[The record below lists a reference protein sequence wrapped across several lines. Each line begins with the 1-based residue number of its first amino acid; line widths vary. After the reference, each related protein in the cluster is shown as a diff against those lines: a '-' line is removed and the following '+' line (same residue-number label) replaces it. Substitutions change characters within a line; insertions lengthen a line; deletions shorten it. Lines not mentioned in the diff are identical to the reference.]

1 MIAQRN
7 LLRLL
12 APALLC
18 LAPVLTEAQSSPP
31 ACDATRF
38 LDVSSWTGTVTII
51 GTGSGTYNDAF
62 GRTFSYEIHQSI
74 SLAPSF
80 AAGPTSP
87 HYWSGTEIA
96 SVSVNDT
103 YTEVEP
109 LGPGAG

>member
-1 MIAQRN
+1 M
-7 LLRLL
+7 
-12 APALLC
+12 
-18 LAPVLTEAQSSPP
+18 T
-31 ACDATRF
+31 TY
-38 LDVSSWTGTVTII
+38 VSSWTGTVRII